1 MKIFRKQSTKLWTV
15 VVLGVAASILG
26 ILYAIFCGTAAD
38 GGRGGAVAVA
48 IAFGALF
55 TGTPSAKE
63 LLEAKDEDGKPKF
76 DELSPEKQVPRLRT
90 ALADMLDGQ
99 RKQNSFLVWTSV
111 IGTLVWAFG
120 DVLAAALGAPA
131 TG

>member
-1 MKIFRKQSTKLWTV
+1 MRIFKKQSTKLWA
-15 VVLGVAASILG
+15 VLLLGLVASMLG
-26 ILYAIFCGTAAD
+26 ILYAIFIGTAAD

-55 TGTPSAKE
+55 TSTPTVNE
-63 LLEAKDEDGKPKF
+63 LLEARDETGKPKF
-76 DELSPEKQVPRLRT
+76 DDLTPEKQAPRLRT

-99 RKQNSFLVWTSV
+99 RTQNRFLVWTSV

-120 DVLAAALGAPA
+120 DVVAAIFGAPVA
-131 TG
+131 G